1 MHFNLD
7 CGRSLPYASGKKRKR
22 KQNLI
27 VFSGFEL
34 CLVTS
39 LQVAATARRVNWPR
53 RDIRQILCLH
63 RSPLR
68 DVVNESR
75 VITTKSY

>member
-1 MHFNLD
+1 METNRFHTHQ
-7 CGRSLPYASGKKRKR
+7 AKK
-22 KQNLI
+22 LI
-27 VFSGFEL
+27 VFSGFDL

-63 RSPLR
+63 RFPFPLQ

-75 VITTKSY
+75 VITTKRY